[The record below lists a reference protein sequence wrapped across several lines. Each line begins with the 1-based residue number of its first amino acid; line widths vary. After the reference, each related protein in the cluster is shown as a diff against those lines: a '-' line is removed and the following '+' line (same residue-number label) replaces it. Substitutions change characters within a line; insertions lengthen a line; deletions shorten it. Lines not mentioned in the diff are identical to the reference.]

1 MAEIQKVREFFEG
14 KKGNAL
20 IKKLTIDGTQNC
32 MKDMFGVGIRK
43 VLDDPTT
50 PRHPQ
55 NLRNVTFYQKAGY
68 ELLNSGILLLEIVIL
83 LPRIN
88 ENCQN
93 TGVNGW
99 WSENQR

>member
-20 IKKLTIDGTQNC
+20 IKKLTIDGAQNC

-55 NLRNVTFYQKAGY
+55 NL
-68 ELLNSGILLLEIVIL
+68 
-83 LPRIN
+83 
-88 ENCQN
+88 
-93 TGVNGW
+93 
-99 WSENQR
+99 